1 MSLPSRLKVARHRR
15 GWSVVELAERCGV
28 SARSLGDYERGTSQP
43 EASTLEDVARALD
56 FPIDFFSGPELED
69 LPAASASF
77 RAMSRL
83 SARQRNAALASAMLA
98 NEFSQWLSRR
108 YELPTTALDDYA
120 GMGAEACAS
129 VFRRTAGLGERPVR
143 NVVHLLERHGVRV
156 FSLAEDCRELDA
168 ISLWSG
174 GIPTVMLNCQKSAE
188 RTRFDAAHELGH
200 LLLHRHGHGACADPD
215 PDEQLDMLGKNGRAV
230 ENEANQFASAF
241 LMPRA
246 TLLATVPRAPRLDE
260 LMQIKREW
268 KVSLA
273 SLVYRLHSLEAISDS
288 HYRYLCVDMSRKG
301 YRSEEPSPMPE
312 RETSQILA
320 KVLDDLRR
328 NDIGR
333 MQVAKILRWPKREL
347 DGIVFGL
354 TMSMVSGT
362 SEATSPSRGHLRV
375 VK

>member
-1 MSLPSRLKVARHRR
+1 MSLPSRLRVARHRR
-15 GWSVVELAERCGV
+15 GWSFAELAERCGV
-28 SARSLGDYERGTSQP
+28 SARSLGDYERGLARP
-43 EASTLEDVARALD
+43 EPSTLEDIARALD
-56 FPIDFFSGPELED
+56 FPVDFFSAPELED

-83 SARQRNAALASAMLA
+83 SARQRNAAIASAMLA
-98 NEFSQWLSRR
+98 IEFSQWLSRR
-108 YELPTTALDDYA
+108 YELPTVTLEDFS
-120 GMGAEACAS
+120 GMDAETCAS
-129 VFRRTAGLGERPVR
+129 VFRRQTGLGERPVR

-156 FSLAEDCRELDA
+156 LSLAEDCQELDA
-168 ISLWSG
+168 ISLWSAG
-174 GIPTVMLNCQKSAE
+174 TPLVMLNCQKSAE

-200 LLLHRHGHGACADPD
+200 LLLHRHGHGECTDPD
-215 PDEQLDMLGKNGRAV
+215 PDDPVEILGKDGRAV

-246 TLLATVPRAPRLDE
+246 TLLATVPRAPRLAE
-260 LMQIKREW
+260 LIQIKREW

-288 HYRYLCVDMSRKG
+288 HYRYLCMDMSRKG
-301 YRSEEPSPMPE
+301 YRTQEPFPMPE

-320 KVLDDLRR
+320 KAFDDLRS

-333 MQVAKILRWPKREL
+333 MQVARMLRWPKREI
-347 DGIVFGL
+347 DGMVFGL
-354 TMSMVSGT
+354 AMSVLPGAAD
-362 SEATSPSRGHLRV
+362 ATSPRRGHLQV